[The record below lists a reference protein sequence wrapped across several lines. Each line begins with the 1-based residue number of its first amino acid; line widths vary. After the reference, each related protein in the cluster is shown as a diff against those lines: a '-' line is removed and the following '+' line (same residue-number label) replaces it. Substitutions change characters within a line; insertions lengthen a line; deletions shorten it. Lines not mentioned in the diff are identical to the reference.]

1 MQANVAPGSLESQLN
16 AGASVLM
23 TSPSAGPAVILV
35 SGGVASTVNER
46 DAGLGSVSGTE
57 LTAAT

>member
-1 MQANVAPGSLESQLN
+1 MN

-23 TSPSAGPAVILV
+23 TSPSAGPEVIVV

-46 DAGLGSVSGTE
+46 DAGDGSVSGTE
-57 LTAAT
+57 FVAAT